1 MKIFVYSYTIDMPP
15 RIPMIIGSGGSQRPV
30 YSKIN
35 NNNNTI
41 NGMPYSRL
49 VPVNGFGFAMI
60 GRLAGTRSGC
70 SACGK

>member
-1 MKIFVYSYTIDMPP
+1 MPP
-15 RIPMIIGSGGSQRPV
+15 RMPMIIKTGGSQRPV
-30 YSKIN
+30 YSQT
-35 NNNNTI
+35 NNNTTI
-41 NGMPYSRL
+41 NSIPYSRT